1 MFKEQELNNSKIDN
15 NSKTDN
21 KLNTIKYKTMVLNN
35 LSWPDSKSANDL
47 NSLDK
52 FLEKEKEKSN
62 TNSEPWSKQDKTSK
76 IKRLTT
82 FAIRFKDENNLSEEE
97 CQQLITFFRDC
108 LDRKKLLRVKDVI
121 CDKETGEIKSIPA
134 LQYNKTTNNYTLK
147 NIDKRVSTI
156 KSLGPTKK
164 INGTIKHIS
173 ENDSDSD
180 NE

>member
-1 MFKEQELNNSKIDN
+1 MFKEQENNNSN
-15 NSKTDN
+15 NDSKSDN
-21 KLNTIKYKTMVLNN
+21 KLNNIKYKSMVLNG
-35 LSWPDSKSANDL
+35 LSWPESKSANDL
-47 NSLDK
+47 NSLDI

-76 IKRLTT
+76 IKRLIT
-82 FAIRFKDENNLSEEE
+82 FAKRFQEENNLTEEE
-97 CQQLITFFRDC
+97 YNKLIAFFRDC
-108 LDRKKLLRVKDVI
+108 LDRKKLLRVKDII

-134 LQYNKTTNNYTLK
+134 LQYNKSTNNYTLK

-173 ENDSDSD
+173 NNSDSD
-180 NE
+180 DE